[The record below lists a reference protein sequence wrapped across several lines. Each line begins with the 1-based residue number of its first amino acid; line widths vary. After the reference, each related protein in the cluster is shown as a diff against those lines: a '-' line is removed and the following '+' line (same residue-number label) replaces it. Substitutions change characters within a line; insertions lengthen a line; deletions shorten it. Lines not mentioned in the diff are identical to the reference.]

1 MLHIASCTCSLDVV
15 CQAPQANRVEAVVH
29 VYSVCVCL
37 FVVQGTWNRCD
48 CTRCHSMVRLALRA
62 RTMNVATEALQ
73 AKAIEAFSAGLGV
86 LLLIGCHDVA
96 CDLARGRRPETEF
109 Y

>member
-1 MLHIASCTCSLDVV
+1 
-15 CQAPQANRVEAVVH
+15 
-29 VYSVCVCL
+29 
-37 FVVQGTWNRCD
+37 
-48 CTRCHSMVRLALRA
+48 MVRLALRA